1 MKKLALLVFL
11 AAPAFADTAPGPA
24 PVVEAPKPLAA
35 VDAAPP
41 APAPAPAMEHPEGIE
56 KVGMGVIE
64 GGWNFVYAAYGV
76 ALSGVAAYAASLFLR
91 RKGKS

>member
-1 MKKLALLVFL
+1 MKKLALLVLL

-24 PVVEAPKPLAA
+24 PVVEAPKALAA
-35 VDAAPP
+35 VDAAP
-41 APAPAPAMEHPEGIE
+41 PAPAPAMEHPEGIE

>member
-1 MKKLALLVFL
+1 MKKLALLVLL

-35 VDAAPP
+35 VDAAP
-41 APAPAPAMEHPEGIE
+41 PAPAPAMEHPEGIE